1 MLPGEP
7 TPLVTQ
13 RLVLRAIDGSDEAAI
28 HEYRSDPSVTQYLSH
43 GPLTAEANSERL
55 AQLLALGAASNGK
68 WFNYG
73 WAITLRE
80 SGKVIGDARTWN
92 STALAATGVLVAGR
106 HPAGEAALAYVL
118 NADYQH
124 QGYGREA
131 AAALVKWLFT
141 HCGISTA
148 VAAVYEPNSPSI
160 RLLQSLG
167 FRRDPV
173 LPADQET
180 AGKGFPLLMF
190 RLDSP
195 QYSSD

>member
-1 MLPGEP
+1 MLPGETP
-7 TPLVTQ
+7 PLVTE
-13 RLVLRAIDGSDEAAI
+13 RLVLRLIDGSDEAAI
-28 HEYRSDPSVTQYLSH
+28 HQYRSDPSVTEYLSH
-43 GPLTAEANSERL
+43 GPLTAEENRERL
-55 AQLLALGAASNGK
+55 RQLLALGTASNSE

-80 SGKVIGDARTWN
+80 SREVIGDARTWN
-92 STALAATGVLVAGR
+92 STALAATGVLSPGA
-106 HPAGEAALAYVL
+106 HPASHAALAYVL
-118 NADYQH
+118 NADYHH

-141 HCGISTA
+141 QCGISTV

-180 AGKGFPLLMF
+180 AGKSFPLLMF

-195 QYSSD
+195 QH